1 MLRTLKYGGFL
12 LNTLYEF
19 MPDIAIQ
26 ELPQAKRN
34 FLTHVSFKYFVE
46 KILFRKTLRVR
57 DIPANI
63 EDLHQELN
71 RVLNE
76 LQNFSIGDT
85 LSENAITF
93 YIAFHLAKF

>member
-1 MLRTLKYGGFL
+1 M
-12 LNTLYEF
+12 NTLYEF
-19 MPDIAIQ
+19 MPDTEIQ

-34 FLTHVSFKYFVE
+34 SSINVSFKDFVE

-76 LQNFSIGDT
+76 LKNFSIGDT

-93 YIAFHLAKF
+93 YIAFHLAEF